1 MKEIDWSKAPKGT
14 THYLPMDSVHSACW
28 IRRNA
33 DETLSAMYADG
44 TDTRWGPGGHYS
56 SKETLLVPRPSAWT
70 GEGLPPVGVA
80 CEVENDIEG
89 GWDAVDEVLAH
100 TEIKGAAVAVFKR
113 DDRVFYS
120 PSGKFRPSRSPEQI
134 AAEELKAAIDEM
146 SEVTQGAHDWLQAFQ
161 KLHLAGYRKVTP

>member
-1 MKEIDWSKAPKGT
+1 MKEIDWSKAPEGT
-14 THYLPMDSVHSACW
+14 THYLPMDSAHSACW

-33 DETLSAMYADG
+33 DETLSAMYANG
-44 TDTRWGPGGHYS
+44 TDTRWGPGGYYS
-56 SKETLLVPRPSAWT
+56 SKEALLVPRPSAWT

-100 TEIKGAAVAVFKR
+100 TEIKDAHVAVFKR

-120 PSGKFRPSRSPEQI
+120 PEGTFRPIRTPEQI
-134 AAEELKAAIDEM
+134 AAEERQKAIEQIASDALGRCDIH
-146 SEVTQGAHDWLQAFQ
+146 GATYLYN
-161 KLHLAGYRKVTP
+161 AGYRKVTP